1 MGLPMPALRF
11 LAREYKRKPFS
22 GPVLILGRQAVNATY
37 EQILTMLKA
46 EGIEPKPLPKDIS
59 LYTDIPSLQNGPNA
73 KFASDKVF
81 FLALGG
87 LELFALDITDYEGA
101 DYIVDLNLPVPHELE
116 DRFSLILDGGTLE
129 HVFDLKQAFHNVN
142 RMLKPGGRVIHMNP
156 ASNYVEHGFYQFSP
170 SLFYDYYGI
179 NGFAEL
185 QCFIAQQPG
194 SNINKRRWEFWQWDT
209 GRTRSHLGSHR
220 ILAIFFCAEKTE
232 SSTIDKVPRQGQF
245 LGQFPWGLDF
255 VQTEERNNAATS
267 NTLMSKIKQ
276 HMPPGIKAF
285 IRRLLGRDPAKRPWR
300 LKYLGKF

>member
-11 LAREYKRKPFS
+11 LAREHKRKPFT

-37 EQILTMLKA
+37 EQILAMLKG
-46 EGIEPKPLPKDIS
+46 EGIEPKPLPRGYS
-59 LYTDIPSLQNGPNA
+59 PYTGIPSLQNGPNA
-73 KFASDKVF
+73 QFASDKVF

-116 DRFSLILDGGTLE
+116 DRFGLILDGGTFE

-142 RMLKPGGRVIHMNP
+142 RMLKRGGRVIHMNP

-170 SLFYDYYGI
+170 SLFYDYYEI

-194 SNINKRRWEFWQWDT
+194 SNINKRRWEFWQWDVA
-209 GRTRSHLGSHR
+209 RTRSHLGSHR

-232 SSTIDKVPRQGQF
+232 SSTIDKVPQQGQF
-245 LGQFPWGLDF
+245 LGQLPWGLDI
-255 VQTEERNNAATS
+255 VQTGNTNKAQS
-267 NTLMSKIKQ
+267 NTFMSRIKEY
-276 HMPPGIKAF
+276 MPPSFKAF
-285 IRRLLGRDPAKRPWR
+285 IRRLLRRDPAKRPWR